1 MPNLAVLLGQGLI
14 RLYQIA
20 LSPWL
25 GGQCRFT
32 PTCSC
37 YMHTALERHGF
48 WKGIVL
54 GLWRILRCHPFY
66 QGAWQDPVPERFAWA
81 DFFRYNQARI
91 TSLEEEHQN
100 ES

>member
-1 MPNLAVLLGQGLI
+1 MPNLAVFLLKGLI
-14 RLYQIA
+14 RLYQIV

-25 GGQCRFT
+25 GTQCRFT

-37 YMHTALERHGF
+37 YMHTALEHHGF
-48 WKGIVL
+48 WKGTAL

-66 QGAWQDPVPERFAWA
+66 QGAWYDPVPERFAWRA
-81 DFFRYNQARI
+81 LFRYNQARI
-91 TSLEEEHQN
+91 TSLEEKHQN